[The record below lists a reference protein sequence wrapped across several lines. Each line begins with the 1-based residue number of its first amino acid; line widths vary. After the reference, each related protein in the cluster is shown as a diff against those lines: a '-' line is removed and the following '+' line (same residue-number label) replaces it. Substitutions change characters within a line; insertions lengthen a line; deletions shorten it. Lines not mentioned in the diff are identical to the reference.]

1 MTSTCQIW
9 PRYISWIRIWHF
21 QFSLYISYKTTLF
34 NKLYCGQ
41 INSCLIFII
50 FKQQRWYIRKIIIMG
65 QEFTLGS
72 FFLIYIYIYW
82 YIVLYEIYRENW
94 KCLNTFFSNSLAVF
108 RVFYRW
114 EKNLFHHVWF
124 FCSRFLIGSS
134 KGHDPDFL
142 KILVP
147 FKYFLQL

>member
-1 MTSTCQIW
+1 LTSTCQIW

-34 NKLYCGQ
+34 NKLYCDQ

-72 FFLIYIYIYW
+72 FFLIYIYTGI
-82 YIVLYEIYRENW
+82 
-94 KCLNTFFSNSLAVF
+94 S
-108 RVFYRW
+108 FYM
-114 EKNLFHHVWF
+114 KFIGK
-124 FCSRFLIGSS
+124 IGSAWIHFS
-134 KGHDPDFL
+134 LILWLFFVFFTGERKICSIRCDFFVLGFWLDLRKVPDFL